1 MTPEQREAE
10 KAKKQRE
17 VTVTG
22 LLLFAD
28 ATKQQQ
34 NLIKLVEENGL
45 HHSILVPPGMMD
57 DIVRPLWDCRV
68 TVTGVPKGKNIL
80 LTDITKARD

>member
-1 MTPEQREAE
+1 MTPEHREAE
-10 KAKKQRE
+10 KTKKQRK

-34 NLIKLVEENGL
+34 NLIRLVEESGL

-57 DIVRPLWDCRV
+57 DIVRPLWGYRV
-68 TVTGVPKGKNIL
+68 TVTGVPRGKNTL
-80 LTDITKARD
+80 LTEITKARD

>member
-1 MTPEQREAE
+1 MTPEKREAE
-10 KAKKQRE
+10 KTKKQVE

-22 LLLFAD
+22 ILLFAD

-34 NLIKLVEENGL
+34 NLIKLVEESGL

-57 DIVRPLWDCRV
+57 DIVRPLWDYRV
-68 TVTGVPKGKNIL
+68 TVTGVPKGRNIL
-80 LTDITKARD
+80 LTDIIKARD